1 MIDRSNSFVYIQ
13 DFSSYF
19 SILQILFLRNASPKD
34 ARKRMC
40 TLITRHHLST
50 VSPQCYE
57 DYPA

>member
-1 MIDRSNSFVYIQ
+1 MIDRSISFVYIQ

-19 SILQILFLRNASPKD
+19 STLHTLRNASPKD